1 MAEASRT
8 AAVSSAQSREC
19 RSLQPQLHK
28 RMFRSRH
35 CRFKPLA
42 FLALFA
48 GLSLGTLFAQ
58 TAAPAEAA
66 AAPKEP
72 SMEQR
77 IADLPLLDFMD
88 HVVKTDEPYGDE
100 QLPTTSYVAP
110 RNSTEEAIA
119 GIWRE
124 VLEREQ
130 ISVHDKFF
138 DIGGDSLR
146 IIRVSL
152 LLDDLYPNALTVVDL
167 FKYNTIDSLGK
178 FLEGNLNISVAAT
191 QGFEL

>member
-1 MAEASRT
+1 MVGHYEN
-8 AAVSSAQSREC
+8 
-19 RSLQPQLHK
+19 L
-28 RMFRSRH
+28 
-35 CRFKPLA
+35 LA
-42 FLALFA
+42 GIVADA
-48 GLSLGTLFAQ
+48 
-58 TAAPAEAA
+58 
-66 AAPKEP
+66 
-72 SMEQR
+72 EQR
-77 IADLPLLDFMD
+77 ISDLPTPDFMD
-88 HVVKTDEPYGDE
+88 HVVKTEEPYSHE
-100 QLPTTSYVAP
+100 QLQSTTSYVAP

-138 DIGGDSLR
+138 DIGGDSLK

-167 FKYNTIDSLGK
+167 FKYNTIDSLGE
-178 FLEGNLNISVAAT
+178 FLAGNLNTAVAAT